1 MASAKARVTDSSTS
15 AASAIEVRREAL
27 LVSSKSL
34 TLPFAVMVSTT
45 GGGGGS
51 DGGSSGGVVGDG
63 GGGEGD
69 GGLGDGGGGLGD
81 RGLGLGGGGDGGGGA
96 GEGVGEG
103 SGGDGDGGGGLGL
116 SGGDDGGSDGG
127 SAGGAGGPA
136 CGQPPQVSLQLL
148 KTLSLSHRFM
158 PLGGCR
164 AVEGKAHADCGRAS
178 PLPPP
183 PVETRKVISQ
193 AAGHPREAAC
203 MGPSR

>member
-69 GGLGDGGGGLGD
+69 GGLGGGEGDGGA
-81 RGLGLGGGGDGGGGA
+81 GLGGGGF
-96 GEGVGEG
+96 
-103 SGGDGDGGGGLGL
+103 GDG
-116 SGGDDGGSDGG
+116 
-127 SAGGAGGPA
+127 
-136 CGQPPQVSLQLL
+136 CG
-148 KTLSLSHRFM
+148 
-158 PLGGCR
+158 
-164 AVEGKAHADCGRAS
+164 
-178 PLPPP
+178 
-183 PVETRKVISQ
+183 
-193 AAGHPREAAC
+193 AAGDTVTASSKEHEDMPRGGVEVREV
-203 MGPSR
+203 GDSGWVGWVSPS